1 MKKLVWESIIS
12 QWKSFPVIG
21 HIPLMGRSREL
32 EYENFNAATAKVRF
46 FGRNIHTG
54 YAKGK
59 MLNALTLACE
69 FQQVFP
75 VDEVP
80 EKPMGKRAFII

>member
-1 MKKLVWESIIS
+1 MLQRQKCG
-12 QWKSFPVIG
+12 F
-21 HIPLMGRSREL
+21 R
-32 EYENFNAATAKVRF
+32 AKYS
-46 FGRNIHTG
+46 HG

-80 EKPMGKRAFII
+80 EKNRWESGLLSFRRFFWRY